1 MIVQGW
7 DAFKTARILLTDNTG
22 ALILSPSLLTSSGL
36 SIALDANQR
45 VKVLLD
51 AVTGNI
57 PVNLAASGIDLDV
70 NLASSGITLPV
81 SLASSAITLNVNLA
95 ASGIT
100 LPVSEQSKPYENIT
114 GLRGVINQTNLAV
127 GTSTEYATAVTA
139 SQRWKLTRY
148 AVRYIGT
155 VAGVVLRPLT
165 YDGSAPRY
173 FAQHNGITSNLFYF
187 DTVAIVLEAGWQVG
201 CEVLGATAG
210 DDLRMDLHYE
220 RIK

>member
-7 DAFKTARILLTDNTG
+7 DAFKTARILLTDDTG

-57 PVNLAASGIDLDV
+57 PVNLAEAGIALDV
-70 NLASSGITLPV
+70 NLFSSGITLPV
-81 SLASSAITLNVNLA
+81 S
-95 ASGIT
+95 
-100 LPVSEQSKPYENIT
+100 EKSKPYENIT
-114 GLRGVINQTNLAV
+114 GLRGIINQTNLAA
-127 GTSTEYATAVTA
+127 GTSTEYAPAVTA